1 MFHARLFFD
10 TTLKFASKQDAENYF
25 IANYCGLQRQIININ
40 LIWYDFNVN
49 PNKLAMYGYIDCFDF
64 NLDLLKVKDINIYCI
79 DKIEEINN
87 ITI

>member
-1 MFHARLFFD
+1 MFHARLFFN
-10 TTLKFASKQDAENYF
+10 TTLNFSSKQDAENYF
-25 IANYCGLQRQIININ
+25 IANCDELQKQIININ
-40 LIWYDFNVN
+40 LIWYNFTVN

-79 DKIEEINN
+79 DKIEKINN